1 MTFAH
6 HSHNL
11 FWLLFLDSWKTENC
25 VYGASHDS
33 GIPNMCLHVVLQI
46 EEAKIS
52 KKSHIFAKI

>member
-1 MTFAH
+1 M
-6 HSHNL
+6 
-11 FWLLFLDSWKTENC
+11 DSWKTENC